1 MNTSSNATTEFEDV
15 KVMEKTMH
23 ASRYAP
29 RELEDV
35 KIHVKLKLAA
45 LWASVMFV
53 YVYVDIIGFFRPGFI
68 QDILAGRVWEFEIT
82 QTWALAALVLMTI
95 PSLMVFLSLA
105 LPARANRWTNI
116 VVASLYVPY
125 SIGNVIGDG
134 ALRVALV
141 EWLCP
146 RGYKPIAQNAVAALG
161 KDFGDPGQIGVLR
174 KTGGSALGIHAG
186 LIDHN
191 SKSGA
196 IVARLRRIAARL
208 PVQKAGALSCNFS
221 LLFMNDSGRRV
232 GQ

>member
-1 MNTSSNATTEFEDV
+1 MNTSSNATTKLEDV

-53 YVYVDIIGFFRPGFI
+53 YVYVDIIGFFKPGVI
-68 QDILAGRVWEFEIT
+68 QDILAGRVWQFEIT

-116 VVASLYVPY
+116 VVASLFVPA
-125 SIGNVIGDG
+125 SIFNVIGEPGVVYFWG
-134 ALRVALV
+134 ALIVELALLALAIRYAWTWPATESRSASV
-141 EWLCP
+141 
-146 RGYKPIAQNAVAALG
+146 PITSAA
-161 KDFGDPGQIGVLR
+161 
-174 KTGGSALGIHAG
+174 
-186 LIDHN
+186 
-191 SKSGA
+191 
-196 IVARLRRIAARL
+196 
-208 PVQKAGALSCNFS
+208 
-221 LLFMNDSGRRV
+221 
-232 GQ
+232 

>member
-1 MNTSSNATTEFEDV
+1 MNTSSNATTKLEDV

-53 YVYVDIIGFFRPGFI
+53 YVYVDIIGFFKPGVI

-82 QTWALAALVLMTI
+82 QTWALAALVLMTV

-125 SIGNVIGDG
+125 SIGNVIGE
-134 ALRVALV
+134 AWVFSFCSPAVVEVALLALAIRYAWMWPAS
-141 EWLCP
+141 EP
-146 RGYKPIAQNAVAALG
+146 RSVSAPIFSAAQPVGAA
-161 KDFGDPGQIGVLR
+161 D
-174 KTGGSALGIHAG
+174 
-186 LIDHN
+186 
-191 SKSGA
+191 
-196 IVARLRRIAARL
+196 
-208 PVQKAGALSCNFS
+208 LS
-221 LLFMNDSGRRV
+221 
-232 GQ
+232 